1 MSSIK
6 LDETTWD
13 ALNYLSKRLG
23 MDPSAIAGDLLRPM
37 IQYIRFYIARAD
49 VGELCGDIIS
59 VKEIELSRVKRLD
72 VDRAII
78 KRYVVRPAATI
89 LGIKKIYKQLRYQL
103 SLNIDELKESLKN
116 IGIGKETIE
125 EGLKMLNALNFIKIE
140 GRNVIFIN
148 PPEFYDRLVDCA
160 IRIEKMYGL
169 RTLGAL
175 LKK

>member
-13 ALNYLSKRLG
+13 ALNYLSKRIG
-23 MDPSAIAGDLLRPM
+23 IDPSAIAGDLLRPM

-49 VGELCGDIIS
+49 IAELCGDVIS
-59 VKEIELSRVKRLD
+59 VKEIELPRVKRLD
-72 VDRAII
+72 VDKAVI
-78 KRYVVRPAATI
+78 KRYIVIPAATI
-89 LGIKKIYKQLRYQL
+89 LGIKKAYKQLRYQL

-125 EGLKMLNALNFIKIE
+125 VGLKMLSTLNLIKIE
-140 GRNVIFIN
+140 GQHVILTN
-148 PPEFYDRLVDCA
+148 PPEFYDRFVDCA

-169 RTLGAL
+169 RTLGPL